1 MFLLIQTNIIAN
13 IVENMKEHADTE
25 GSKEGSRDYAGTDTE
40 RHYWVVKLSREEKE
54 LAQG

>member
-1 MFLLIQTNIIAN
+1 MQIQKAN
-13 IVENMKEHADTE
+13 K
-25 GSKEGSRDYAGTDTE
+25 GGSRDYTGKYTE